1 VTKAKKE
8 EEETQ
13 ESQKLTPRDKK
24 EIGEGACV
32 NCAVAFLVLL
42 AVTVVAMVL

>member
-1 VTKAKKE
+1 VTKAKK

-13 ESQKLTPRDKK
+13 ESQKLSPRDKK

-32 NCAVAFLVLL
+32 NCAVASLLVLIVTL
-42 AVTVVAMVL
+42 AAAVL